1 MTARKNISSG
11 SPYESKFGYSRAVR
25 VGNMV
30 FVSGSTAIQ
39 ADGSVAGVGD
49 PYAQAV
55 ETLNTI
61 KQALQKAGASLDHVV
76 RTRIYLTNLDHFEAI
91 LKAHAELF
99 STIRPASTLVEVNR
113 LLNPEMLVEIEA
125 DAVITDEK

>member
-11 SPYESKFGYSRAVR
+11 SPYEPKFGYSRAVR

-30 FVSGSTAIQ
+30 FVSGSTATQ

-55 ETLNTI
+55 EALNTI

-99 STIRPASTLVEVNR
+99 SSIRPASTLVEVNR